1 MRHITE
7 QAIGHYP
14 LTLREVR
21 NMAYEYAI
29 NLNRKKYGKER
40 ASYRWLKAFRHRNNL
55 VKRVPQLM
63 SLNRAKAL
71 CPETVKLFYEKLE
84 SLYEEYKFPP
94 SRIYNVDE
102 TGVTTVPPSR
112 SRVLVHKTM
121 KNVQQISTAERGTL
135 TTVILGMNATGQHIT
150 PAIIYPRKK
159 QDDLR
164 ANLPSNYKLFYSKN
178 GWVNSD
184 IFFKYMKHF
193 IENTQPTSGSPVLLL
208 YDNHSSHLAD
218 NVIQLA
224 KQSHVHI
231 LTIIPHSS
239 HVLQPLDVG
248 FNRGFKLC
256 FSDMVYAWMKK
267 NQDKPFMLKE
277 TLNIIKN
284 TFEKCVQNKS
294 TGPNS
299 FKKCGI
305 YPLDKTALNTY
316 IKATADKIEPYP
328 STFFIRKPIFAGLIP
343 AKTNRLK
350 SSSILTE
357 IEQRPEAQRHSIKL
371 TIRRDQNGFYK
382 ANLPVRT
389 PLLKLTNCNHLF
401 TNELLCDKT
410 LKMLNL

>member
-1 MRHITE
+1 MTHITE
-7 QAIGHYP
+7 QATGHYP

-21 NMAYEYAI
+21 NLAYEYATK
-29 NLNRKKYGKER
+29 LNRKKYGKER
-40 ASYRWLKAFRHRNNL
+40 ASYRWLTAFRRRNNL

-71 CPETVKLFYEKLE
+71 CPETVKLFYDKLE
-84 SLYEEYKFPP
+84 FLYEQYNFPA
-94 SRIYNVDE
+94 SRIYNIDE
-102 TGVTTVPPSR
+102 TGVTTVPPAR

-135 TTVILGMNATGQHIT
+135 TTVILGMNATGQHIS
-150 PAIIYPRKK
+150 PAIIYSRKK

-184 IFFKYMKHF
+184 IFLQYMKHF
-193 IENTQPTSGSPVLLL
+193 IENTQPTSTSPVLLL
-208 YDNHSSHLAD
+208 YDNHISHLAD
-218 NVIQLA
+218 SVIELA
-224 KQSHVHI
+224 KKNHVHI

-239 HVLQPLDVG
+239 HVLQPLDIG

-267 NQDKPFMLKE
+267 NQDTPFMLKE

-284 TFEKCVQNKS
+284 TFEKCIQNKS
-294 TGPNS
+294 LGPNS

-316 IKATADKIEPYP
+316 IKATADKNVPSP
-328 STFFIRKPIFAGLIP
+328 STFFVRKPIFAGLIP

-350 SSSILTE
+350 SALILTE
-357 IEQRPEAQRHSIKL
+357 NKQTPKAKTGIKM
-371 TIRRDQNGFYK
+371 IFRKDQNGLYK
-382 ANLPVRT
+382 II
-389 PLLKLTNCNHLF
+389 K
-401 TNELLCDKT
+401 
-410 LKMLNL
+410 